1 MKKTRIIYWI
11 FTILLAALMLCS
23 AIPGMMNTPESVA
36 LVVNHLHYPAYF
48 LMLTGIAK
56 LLGVIAILVPGF
68 PRLKEW
74 AYAGF
79 TFDLIAAVYS
89 IIAIGDPPSQ
99 WLPLIIGFILIF
111 GSYIFY
117 HKKLKAGLSD
127 DAK

>member
-11 FTILLAALMLCS
+11 FTILLAVLMLFS
-23 AIPGMMNTPESVA
+23 AIPGMMNTSESVA

-56 LLGVIAILVPGF
+56 LLGVIAILIPGF

-79 TFDLIAAVYS
+79 TFDLAGAVYS

-117 HKKLKAGLSD
+117 HKKFKVGLSD